1 MPIEY
6 PAIANRH
13 IVAALADAAE
23 KRGFHYVEGLA
34 QCKDAFYG
42 QIDPDGLPNGAAL
55 KQRWECWKQ
64 GNVMASEME
73 TAALFVVS
81 SIRGC
86 RAGAV
91 MSFQSM
97 DQTIT
102 IAVDALREI
111 IKNDQQK

>member
-1 MPIEY
+1 M
-6 PAIANRH
+6 
-13 IVAALADAAE
+13 
-23 KRGFHYVEGLA
+23 EGIA

-42 QIDPDGLPNGAAL
+42 QIDPDGLPNGAVL
-55 KQRWECWKQ
+55 KQRWDCWRE

-73 TAALFVVS
+73 TAALFVIS

-97 DQTIT
+97 EQTIT
-102 IAVDALREI
+102 IAVDALREMI
-111 IKNDQQK
+111 RRDQNK